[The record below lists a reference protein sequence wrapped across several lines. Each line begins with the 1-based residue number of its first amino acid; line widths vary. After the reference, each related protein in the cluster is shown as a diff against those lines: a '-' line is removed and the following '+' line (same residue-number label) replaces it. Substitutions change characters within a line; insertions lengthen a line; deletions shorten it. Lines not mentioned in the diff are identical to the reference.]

1 VCYTQLPHRRR
12 RLPTGVTRVTNKSQR
27 DAGLLIAHL
36 LIALTICAGLLL
48 FLLVPQ
54 GCWPG
59 SSPAFAQD
67 PPLVLAFYYAWYDQ
81 NTWDSGLPADQPA
94 QPYTSSDPAT
104 IECHVSQAQAAG
116 IDALIQS
123 WYGPQE
129 ANNQTETNFRTLLD
143 VAAAKGFRAAVDLET
158 TGPFFPNQDSVTDA
172 LRYLLS
178 AHAQHPA
185 YLRYQG
191 RPVVFFWRQERFSVD
206 EWAAIRAQVDPNHD
220 SLWIAEGVDIAYQAV
235 FDGHHLYSIA
245 WSPDVGRT
253 LTDWGFRVRRYESL
267 NGVGRLWVAT
277 VMPGYD
283 DTRTDR
289 QDVFAL
295 DRRDG
300 DYYRQTWAAAI
311 ASQPD
316 WIIITSFNE
325 WVEGTMIEPSLTY
338 GDLYLNLTREQATA
352 FKSGRGVPEAESQET
367 GEQEPG
373 ASSQEPETRGQEVG
387 HNTQT
392 GPYIRADEAVR
403 VRAGPGTNYPRLGR
417 LWPGETAP
425 VVGQN
430 TDGLWWQIE
439 FAGAD
444 NAPTDVGL
452 SLGWVSADFVTLVG
466 DAEAVPVISARPPTP
481 TPTPMRSPTLMA
493 TSTPSPTTMLSPTA
507 SPIPATP
514 TPADTQTP
522 PRPTTPTHT
531 PTLSAQP
538 PTETSTP
545 EPTGSPTPSPTATS
559 TPIVRSLPAYQQDAP
574 IGLLGIGIGSLLGA
588 LGLGNVLWRRIR
600 RQVK

>member
-1 VCYTQLPHRRR
+1 
-12 RLPTGVTRVTNKSQR
+12 
-27 DAGLLIAHL
+27 
-36 LIALTICAGLLL
+36 
-48 FLLVPQ
+48 
-54 GCWPG
+54 
-59 SSPAFAQD
+59 
-67 PPLVLAFYYAWYDQ
+67 VLAFYYAWYDQ
-81 NTWDSGLPADQPA
+81 DTWDSGLPADQPA
-94 QPYTSSDPAT
+94 QAYTSSDPAT
-104 IECHVSQAQAAG
+104 IERHVSQAQAAG

-143 VAAAKGFRAAVDLET
+143 VAAARGFRAAVDFET
-158 TGPFFPNQDSVTDA
+158 TGPFFPDQDSVTGA

-178 AHAQHPA
+178 VHAQHPA

-253 LTDWGFRVRRYESL
+253 LTDWGFRVRRYESQD
-267 NGVGRLWVAT
+267 GVGRLWVAT

-289 QDVFAL
+289 ADAFAL

-338 GDLYLNLTREQATA
+338 GDLYLNLTREQVKE
-352 FKSGRGVPEAESQET
+352 FKSEGWGLGAGNDVSPESATGAYAPDEVTET
-367 GEQEPG
+367 PM
-373 ASSQEPETRGQEVG
+373 PL
-387 HNTQT
+387 
-392 GPYIRADEAVR
+392 YIRADEAVR

-425 VVGQN
+425 VVGQSA
-430 TDGLWWQIE
+430 DGLWWQIE

-444 NAPTDVGL
+444 DSHTDAGL
-452 SLGWVSADFVTLVG
+452 SLGWVTAEFVTLVG
-466 DAEAVPVISARPPTP
+466 DAEAVPVMRATPSTP
-481 TPTPMRSPTLMA
+481 TSMLSPTLMA
-493 TSTPSPTTMLSPTA
+493 TSTPSPTTMPSPTA
-507 SPIPATP
+507 SPMPAPTSTP
-514 TPADTQTP
+514 TPTGTQTP
-522 PRPTTPTHT
+522 TRPTAPTHT
-531 PTLSAQP
+531 PTPSAQP

-545 EPTGSPTPSPTATS
+545 EPTGSPTPSPTPTS
-559 TPIVRSLPAYQQDAP
+559 TPIVRSLPANQQDAP

-600 RQVK
+600 QQVK